1 MVRDDVFLRA
11 IRAEHVD
18 TTVSMGA
25 LDDGFHCEHLT
36 TLRQLKKIRYKLY
49 PQLWRQAFFL
59 RIRRPIFISYTRL
72 HIRVALAR
80 MDFPMQELP

>member
-25 LDDGFHCEHLT
+25 LDDGFHCEHLS

-49 PQLWRQAFFL
+49 PQL
-59 RIRRPIFISYTRL
+59 
-72 HIRVALAR
+72 
-80 MDFPMQELP
+80 